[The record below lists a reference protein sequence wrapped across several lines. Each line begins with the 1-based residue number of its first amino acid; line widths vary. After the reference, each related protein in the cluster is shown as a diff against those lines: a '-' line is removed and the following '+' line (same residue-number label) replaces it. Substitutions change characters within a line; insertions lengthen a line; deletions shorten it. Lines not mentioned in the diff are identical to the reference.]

1 VKKVVLLTL
10 VLLISIAFVSSSF
23 AFSKAP
29 PEKASPEGAPA
40 TEKAPAAEKVPAP
53 KQRAAKPKVSG
64 FVGTVTMVDAN
75 LIDVWGKKAEVAF
88 DASNPELKGYNAIGD
103 VMVGD
108 IVAVKY
114 TKDGVTI
121 TKLKGTAKTKASE
134 EKKVEIAKKA
144 RSKVAPEKAAPKQR
158 AAKPKASG
166 FVGTV
171 TMVDA
176 SLLQVKGKKAEVA
189 FDASNPELK
198 GYNAIG
204 DVMVGDTV
212 AVKYTKDGVTI
223 TKLKGTA
230 KTKASEE
237 KKVEIAKKAPKEET
251 VRLFTCKGKGP
262 CTVSVNKV
270 IE

>member
-1 VKKVVLLTL
+1 VKKVVLLAL

-64 FVGTVTMVDAN
+64 FVGTVTMVDA
-75 LIDVWGKKAEVAF
+75 
-88 DASNPELKGYNAIGD
+88 
-103 VMVGD
+103 
-108 IVAVKY
+108 
-114 TKDGVTI
+114 
-121 TKLKGTAKTKASE
+121 
-134 EKKVEIAKKA
+134 
-144 RSKVAPEKAAPKQR
+144 
-158 AAKPKASG
+158 
-166 FVGTV
+166 
-171 TMVDA
+171 

-189 FDASNPELK
+189 FDANNPELK

-230 KTKASEE
+230 KTKAAEE

-270 IE
+270 TE